1 MKFLKSVSRLLTIP
15 VLGRE
20 RRKRARLE
28 VEEALNALFRT
39 EKYIYTRRFEQA
51 AALNLSLPRQNFHVI
66 SLGTNCFPRMTL
78 NLWGLKPRKA
88 EGEPSMP
95 FDLSVHPL
103 PVVVKYLKNHFE
115 GYFDA
120 VEFDEKNGYWVNPS
134 DGIKFIHDK
143 QNDRDFFVD
152 RYRKRIA
159 NLWAALDDDKPCLLV
174 CHDMGGVDTA
184 KVNELYDFIQT
195 RCGRKKFKLILA
207 VFNGTVGKCNEN
219 IKVYTD
225 NFPCKNYLYMDKF
238 AKFTKAG
245 YHFEEPFRR
254 FCREEVLEM
263 LEN

>member
-1 MKFLKSVSRLLTIP
+1 
-15 VLGRE
+15 
-20 RRKRARLE
+20 
-28 VEEALNALFRT
+28 
-39 EKYIYTRRFEQA
+39 
-51 AALNLSLPRQNFHVI
+51 
-66 SLGTNCFPRMTL
+66 
-78 NLWGLKPRKA
+78 
-88 EGEPSMP
+88 MP

-159 NLWAALDDDKPCLLV
+159 NLWEALDDDKPCLLV
-174 CHDMGGVDTA
+174 CHDMGSVDTV

-245 YHFEEPFRR
+245 YHFEEPFVR

>member
-15 VLGRE
+15 VLGKE

-103 PVVVKYLKNHFE
+103 PVVVKYLKNQKDILMRLNLMRKTVIGLIRPTVLSSFMTNRMT
-115 GYFDA
+115 GIFLWIA
-120 VEFDEKNGYWVNPS
+120 TGNGLPTFGRLWTMTSPVCWY
-134 DGIKFIHDK
+134 
-143 QNDRDFFVD
+143 
-152 RYRKRIA
+152 A
-159 NLWAALDDDKPCLLV
+159 MTWAALTRQKLMNCMILFKPAAAVKSLNSFWRFL
-174 CHDMGGVDTA
+174 TELSENA
-184 KVNELYDFIQT
+184 KKI
-195 RCGRKKFKLILA
+195 
-207 VFNGTVGKCNEN
+207 
-219 IKVYTD
+219 
-225 NFPCKNYLYMDKF
+225 
-238 AKFTKAG
+238 
-245 YHFEEPFRR
+245 
-254 FCREEVLEM
+254 
-263 LEN
+263 

>member
-15 VLGRE
+15 VLGKE

-88 EGEPSMP
+88 EGELSMP

-143 QNDRDFFVD
+143 QNDRDFLW
-152 RYRKRIA
+152 IA
-159 NLWAALDDDKPCLLV
+159 TGNGLPTFGRLWTMTSPVCWYAMTWAALTRQKLMNCMILFKPAAAVKSLNSFWRFL
-174 CHDMGGVDTA
+174 T
-184 KVNELYDFIQT
+184 ELS
-195 RCGRKKFKLILA
+195 
-207 VFNGTVGKCNEN
+207 EN
-219 IKVYTD
+219 
-225 NFPCKNYLYMDKF
+225 
-238 AKFTKAG
+238 ATKI
-245 YHFEEPFRR
+245 
-254 FCREEVLEM
+254 
-263 LEN
+263 

>member
-28 VEEALNALFRT
+28 VEKALNALFRT

-103 PVVVKYLKNHFE
+103 PVVVKYLKDILMRLNLMRKTVIGLIRPTVLSSFMT
-115 GYFDA
+115 
-120 VEFDEKNGYWVNPS
+120 NRMT
-134 DGIKFIHDK
+134 GIF
-143 QNDRDFFVD
+143 
-152 RYRKRIA
+152 
-159 NLWAALDDDKPCLLV
+159 L
-174 CHDMGGVDTA
+174 
-184 KVNELYDFIQT
+184 
-195 RCGRKKFKLILA
+195 
-207 VFNGTVGKCNEN
+207 
-219 IKVYTD
+219 
-225 NFPCKNYLYMDKF
+225 
-238 AKFTKAG
+238 
-245 YHFEEPFRR
+245 
-254 FCREEVLEM
+254 
-263 LEN
+263 

>member
-1 MKFLKSVSRLLTIP
+1 MR
-15 VLGRE
+15 
-20 RRKRARLE
+20 
-28 VEEALNALFRT
+28 
-39 EKYIYTRRFEQA
+39 
-51 AALNLSLPRQNFHVI
+51 LNLMRKTVIGLIRPTVLSSFMTNRMTGIFLWSLP
-66 SLGTNCFPRMTL
+66 
-78 NLWGLKPRKA
+78 
-88 EGEPSMP
+88 
-95 FDLSVHPL
+95 
-103 PVVVKYLKNHFE
+103 
-115 GYFDA
+115 
-120 VEFDEKNGYWVNPS
+120 
-134 DGIKFIHDK
+134 
-143 QNDRDFFVD
+143 
-152 RYRKRIA
+152 KRIA

-245 YHFEEPFRR
+245 YHFEEPFVR